1 MPNPFFDGCFPSFPN
16 LNNIKG
22 IYQAMSQSKNPYQMF
37 MNLAGNN
44 PQMQPIIKAMQNG
57 GDPQQI
63 FTSMCQQRGIN
74 PDEFIKNITG

>member
-1 MPNPFFDGCFPSFPN
+1 MPNPFNLGGSSSFPN

-22 IYQAMSQSKNPYQMF
+22 IYQAMSQAKNPYQMF
-37 MNLAGNN
+37 MNLAANN
-44 PQMQPIIKAMQNG
+44 PQMQPIVKAMQNG

-74 PDEFIKNITG
+74 PNDFIKKITG

>member
-1 MPNPFFDGCFPSFPN
+1 MANPFNFGGSAGIPN

-22 IYQAMSQSKNPYQMF
+22 IYQAMSQAKNPYQMF

-44 PQMQPIIKAMQNG
+44 PQMQPIIKAMQSG

-74 PDEFIKNITG
+74 PNDFIKKITG